1 MAALEIS
8 GNGESSNHITEEIV
22 MRTIDSL
29 ENPLQKVRFFKV
41 ISYKYFNWLNSVDKF
56 KM

>member
-22 MRTIDSL
+22 RRTIDSL
-29 ENPLQKVRFFKV
+29 ENPLQKVKKKLIRIV
-41 ISYKYFNWLNSVDKF
+41 NLYVTGQV
-56 KM
+56 